1 MKIEFI
7 ALRELGMRLKVPF
20 ETSFGTT
27 LERRVLLVEIGADGL
42 TGWAEITTQ
51 EEPFYNA
58 ETTDTAWHI
67 FSDYIVPMT
76 LGSTLESASEAP
88 ALMRAIRGNEMA
100 RAGLENALWDIEAQE
115 RGTSLS
121 TLVGGTRT
129 EIASGVSLGIQADT
143 AVLIRNIE
151 KELAAGYQRI
161 KLKIKPGMD
170 VEVVRKVR
178 ARFPETRL
186 MVDANSAYRPADA
199 GLLQQLDEFNLTM
212 IEQPLNW
219 DDIYLHAQLQRQ
231 LKTPICLDECIH
243 NSRHARAAIDLGACR
258 VINIKLGR
266 VGGHTEARA
275 VHDVCVE
282 RGIPVWCGGMLESGV
297 GRAHNVAMSS
307 LPGFVMPGDVSASL
321 RYWEEDIIEPE
332 VVVSSRGTITVPQA
346 AGLGYAVR
354 RDLVQRLTV
363 RERTWHAAGV
373 FAAASTAQDQA

>member
-7 ALRELGMRLKVPF
+7 ALRELTMKLKAPF

-27 LERRVLLVEIGADGL
+27 LERRVLLVEVGADGL

-58 ETTDTAWHI
+58 ETTETAWHI
-67 FSDYIVPMT
+67 FSDFIVPMM
-76 LGSTLESASEAP
+76 LGKTIEHAAETPGL
-88 ALMRAIRGNEMA
+88 LRAIRGNEMA
-100 RAGLENALWDIEAQE
+100 RAGMENALWDIEAQKQ
-115 RGTSLS
+115 GLP
-121 TLVGGTRT
+121 LGKMLGGTRA

-143 AVLIRNIE
+143 AVLIKNIE

-170 VEVVRKVR
+170 VEVVRRVR
-178 ARFPETRL
+178 TRFPETCL

-199 GLLQQLDEFNLTM
+199 DLLQQLDAFNLMM

-243 NSRHARAAIDLGACR
+243 NSRHARAAIEMGACG

-266 VGGHTEARA
+266 VGGHSEARA

-282 RGIPVWCGGMLESGV
+282 RNVPVWCGGMLESGI

-307 LPGFVMPGDVSASL
+307 LPGFVLPGDVSASL

-332 VVVSSRGTITVPQA
+332 VVVSSRGTIAVPQA
-346 AGLGYAVR
+346 PGLGYAVR
-354 RDLVQRLTV
+354 RQRVQQLTV
-363 RERTWHAAGV
+363 RERTWHAASAL
-373 FAAASTAQDQA
+373 AATSAAREGA

>member
-7 ALRELGMRLKVPF
+7 ALRELKMKLKAPF

-27 LERRVLLVEIGADGL
+27 LERRVLLVEVGADGL

-58 ETTDTAWHI
+58 ETTETAWHI
-67 FSDYIVPMT
+67 LSDFIVPMT
-76 LGSTLESASEAP
+76 LGKSIDNAAETPGLT
-88 ALMRAIRGNEMA
+88 RAIRGNEMA

-115 RGTSLS
+115 RGIPLS
-121 TLVGGTRT
+121 KLLGGTRT

-143 AVLIRNIE
+143 EILIKNIE

-170 VEVVRKVR
+170 VEVVRRVR
-178 ARFPETRL
+178 ASFPETRL
-186 MVDANSAYRPADA
+186 MVDANSAYRPGDA
-199 GLLQQLDEFNLTM
+199 GLLQQLDGFNLMM

-243 NSRHARAAIDLGACR
+243 NSRHARAAIEMGACR

-266 VGGHTEARA
+266 VGGHKEARA
-275 VHDVCVE
+275 VHDVCLE
-282 RGIPVWCGGMLESGV
+282 KEIPVWCGGMLESGI

-307 LPGFVMPGDVSASL
+307 LPGFVLPGDVSASL

-332 VVVSSRGTITVPQA
+332 VVVSPRGTIVVPHA
-346 AGLGYAVR
+346 PGLGYAVR
-354 RDLVQRLTV
+354 RDLVQKLTV
-363 RERTWHAAGV
+363 RERTWHAASV
-373 FAAASTAQDQA
+373 FAATSTVHDHA

>member
-1 MKIEFI
+1 MKIDLVT
-7 ALRELGMRLKVPF
+7 LRELKMKLKAPF

-27 LERRVLLVEIGADGL
+27 FERRVLLVEVASDGL
-42 TGWAEITTQ
+42 RGWAEITTQ

-58 ETTDTAWHI
+58 ETTETAWHI

-76 LGSTLESASEAP
+76 LGKSVDHASEVP
-88 ALMRAIRGNEMA
+88 GLLCGIRGNEMA

-115 RGTSLS
+115 LGIPLS
-121 TLVGGTRT
+121 KLLGGTRS
-129 EIASGVSLGIQADT
+129 EIASGVSLGIQSDT
-143 AVLIRNIE
+143 AVLLKNIE

-170 VEVVRKVR
+170 IEVVRRVR
-178 ARFPETRL
+178 AKFPDILL

-199 GLLQQLDEFNLTM
+199 PLLQQLDQFQLMM

-243 NSRHARAAIDLGACR
+243 NSRHARAAIELGACG

-266 VGGHTEARA
+266 VGGHSEAKA
-275 VHDVCVE
+275 VHDVCLE
-282 RGIPVWCGGMLESGV
+282 NKIPVWCGGMLESGI

-307 LPGFVMPGDVSASL
+307 LPGFVLPGDVSASL

-332 VVVSSRGTITVPQA
+332 VVVSSRGTIAVPQA
-346 AGLGYAVR
+346 SGLGYAVR
-354 RDLVQRLTV
+354 RELVEQLTV
-363 RERTWHAAGV
+363 RERTWHATSA
-373 FAAASTAQDQA
+373 FAVAASPEAR

>member
-1 MKIEFI
+1 MNIEFI
-7 ALRELGMRLKVPF
+7 ALRELRMKLKAPF

-27 LERRVLLVEIGADGL
+27 LERRVLLVEVRADGL

-58 ETTDTAWHI
+58 ETTETAWHI
-67 FSDYIVPMT
+67 FSDFIVPMT
-76 LGSTLESASEAP
+76 LGKSVEHASDAP
-88 ALMRAIRGNEMA
+88 GLMRAIRGNEMA

-115 RGTSLS
+115 QEIPLS
-121 TLVGGTRT
+121 RLLGGTRA

-143 AVLIRNIE
+143 EVLIRNIE

-178 ARFPETRL
+178 ARFPGTLL

-199 GLLQQLDEFNLTM
+199 GLLQKLDEFNLMM

-219 DDIYLHAQLQRQ
+219 DDIFEHALLQRQ

-243 NSRHARAAIDLGACR
+243 NSGHARAAVEMGACG

-266 VGGHTEARA
+266 VGGHTEARD

-282 RGIPVWCGGMLESGV
+282 HKIPVWCGGMLESGI

-307 LPGFVMPGDVSASL
+307 LPGFVLPGDVSASL

-332 VVVSSRGTITVPQA
+332 VVVSPRGTIAVPESP
-346 AGLGYAVR
+346 GLGYAVR
-354 RDLVQRLTV
+354 GDLVQRLTV
-363 RERTWHAAGV
+363 RERTWRAATA
-373 FAAASTAQDQA
+373 FAASGATQDHA

>member
-7 ALRELGMRLKVPF
+7 ALRELKMRLKAPF

-27 LERRVLLVEIGADGL
+27 LERRVLLVEVRSDGL
-42 TGWAEITTQ
+42 IGWAEITTQ

-58 ETTDTAWHI
+58 ETTETAWHV
-67 FSDYIVPMT
+67 FSDFIVPMT
-76 LGSTLESASEAP
+76 LGKSVDTASETP
-88 ALMRAIRGNEMA
+88 RLMRGIRGNEMA
-100 RAGLENALWDIEAQE
+100 RAGLENALWVIEAQE
-115 RGTSLS
+115 QGQPLS
-121 TLVGGTRT
+121 KLLGGTRT

-143 AVLIRNIE
+143 GVLIRNIE
-151 KELAAGYQRI
+151 TELAAGYQRI

-170 VEVVRKVR
+170 VEVVRRVR
-178 ARFPETRL
+178 ARFPETLL
-186 MVDANSAYRPADA
+186 MVDANSAYRPADVA
-199 GLLQQLDEFNLTM
+199 SLQQLDDFNLMM

-243 NSRHARAAIDLGACR
+243 NSRHARAAIEMGACG

-266 VGGHTEARA
+266 VGGHSEARA

-282 RGIPVWCGGMLESGV
+282 HNIPVWCGGMLESGI

-307 LPGFVMPGDVSASL
+307 LPGFVLPGDVSASL

-332 VVVSSRGTITVPQA
+332 VVVSSRGTISVPNA
-346 AGLGYAVR
+346 AGLGYAIR
-354 RDLVQRLTV
+354 RDLVQQLTV
-363 RERTWHAAGV
+363 RERTWHAATV
-373 FAAASTAQDQA
+373 LAATSTTQNQA